1 VLQTIWRPPH
11 LRPETAGTRDHAV
24 TWTELFYDLV
34 FVVAVANVGRRFWEE
49 PTGRGVIEFAAL
61 FALLWWAWASYTF
74 LVDRYTADDP
84 LHRLLAVAQM
94 FGVAGMAA
102 ACDFGDRHLA
112 TISVAFAASYVVTRI
127 VLLLMYA
134 RVWWH
139 VEDSRPLVSGY
150 LRGFGFETLLWVV
163 SLFVPPPARYV
174 LWAAA
179 FASSL
184 ATPWLMRRAQVRSPL
199 SASHVPERFG
209 LFTILV
215 LGELVTATVAGLHG
229 DYRTVGSVIG
239 AGAALIVAAGL
250 WWTYFDNMEGS
261 IVRRDAS
268 RTHDWRPTA
277 WIYSHLPL
285 AMSVTLVGGALE
297 HHIVAIADPDHVESA
312 ATIVSGCGLAITLLA
327 MAMILVS
334 TADATG
340 GRSTRRRALFRV
352 IGALA
357 AIAIAVVGDAR
368 HLHPQAV
375 LVALAGLL
383 IVQVVLDIVDDV
395 VSSAALVKSDATFA
409 D

>member
-1 VLQTIWRPPH
+1 
-11 LRPETAGTRDHAV
+11 
-24 TWTELFYDLV
+24 
-34 FVVAVANVGRRFWEE
+34 
-49 PTGRGVIEFAAL
+49 
-61 FALLWWAWASYTF
+61 
-74 LVDRYTADDP
+74 
-84 LHRLLAVAQM
+84 
-94 FGVAGMAA
+94 
-102 ACDFGDRHLA
+102 
-112 TISVAFAASYVVTRI
+112 
-127 VLLLMYA
+127 
-134 RVWWH
+134 
-139 VEDSRPLVSGY
+139 
-150 LRGFGFETLLWVV
+150 
-163 SLFVPPPARYV
+163 
-174 LWAAA
+174 
-179 FASSL
+179 
-184 ATPWLMRRAQVRSPL
+184 L